1 MTALLED
8 KIDCHV
14 HILDP
19 ARYPYEPG
27 TRYQPAGQE
36 IGTPAQLAA
45 VCETF
50 NVRHCLLVGP
60 NSGYGLDSRIL
71 LDAIEAGGGR
81 YRGVAVVPNDA
92 GKDLLNGLK
101 ARGIAGVAV
110 NATFHSVDYYR
121 DIGPLMGRLADIDM
135 FLQVQAEKAQ
145 WIELLPLLERAPC
158 PIVID
163 HCGRPDG
170 ALGTG
175 AAGFQAMLRLAN
187 GKRNAIKLSGLQK
200 FQQGANPYASVRPF
214 VEALLSAFGPERCV
228 WASDWPFLRA
238 ASRVDYGPLLTLI
251 GRLLPDPLLRRAVLW
266 DNPRRLFGFR

>member
-19 ARYPYEPG
+19 VRYPYEAG
-27 TRYQPAGQE
+27 TRYRPSGQE

-45 VCETF
+45 VSETY

-71 LDAIEAGGGR
+71 FDAIEKGGGR
-81 YRGVAVVPNDA
+81 YKGVAVVPNDA
-92 GKDLLNGLK
+92 PAHILADLK
-101 ARGIAGVAV
+101 RRGVLGAAV

-121 DIGPLMGRLADIDM
+121 DIGPLMGRLADHGM
-135 FLQVQAEKAQ
+135 FLQVQAEKEQ
-145 WIELLPLLERAPC
+145 WMELLPLLERAPC

-170 ALGTG
+170 SRGVE
-175 AAGFQAMLRLAN
+175 AAGFEAMLRLASLP
-187 GKRNAIKLSGLQK
+187 GSAIKLSGLQK
-200 FQQGANPYASVRPF
+200 FSRQDFPHLDVRPF
-214 VEALLSAFGPERCV
+214 VDALVSAFGPERCV

-238 ASRVDYGPLLTLI
+238 ESRVDYGPLL
-251 GRLLPDPLLRRAVLW
+251 RLLDEFLPDPKVRRAILW
-266 DNPRRLFGFR
+266 DTPRKLFHFG